1 MGAIL
6 QTPVWT
12 TASLLPPSTIR
23 GGHGPW
29 WVPGLGVW
37 VPWGWQHLLQRKEA
51 GIFPKRQPCDSAHCA
66 PSKELHLGSHQ
77 PLQGALREKQAN
89 KKITLSLKHS
99 FLIALLLQTNR
110 EESNQ
115 ELGIR
120 GGSPSWTEEQE
131 RKGTREHTDA
141 TTANLLKAPCLLPS
155 CCVQSRIRKPKPPGD
170 PKPDVCE
177 QMQQKIGQSRASPAV
192 VPWLP
197 RAAGHG
203 WLWHQVTGGRAG
215 GKQQPH
221 EEEHLGAICM
231 LFLVVLQ
238 AQGLL

>member
-1 MGAIL
+1 MPSCRPQCGQQPL
-6 QTPVWT
+6 CC
-12 TASLLPPSTIR
+12 LLPQFEVDTALGGCQGWVSGCR
-23 GGHGPW
+23 GGGSIFSREKK
-29 WVPGLGVW
+29 
-37 VPWGWQHLLQRKEA
+37 QEF
-51 GIFPKRQPCDSAHCA
+51 FPKGSPVILLTVHRARSCA
-66 PSKELHLGSHQ
+66 WAPPAPAGS
-77 PLQGALREKQAN
+77 PERETSNQ
-89 KKITLSLKHS
+89 KITLSLKHS